1 MSKKS
6 AKTVFT
12 VRDNFGSPYDS
23 DNFDYSS
30 IGDSENLNASFSQD
44 DPFESASLAKNYST
58 TSSLKELIDGIS
70 DNDDMSDG
78 DTSSTNNQST
88 TMLHNSD
95 SLDTSFSP
103 DFSRPLS
110 RNSTTSCL
118 STTAT
123 KDGIEGKRFR
133 RHGPTTYSSNIIANM
148 IHLQYQ
154 QQIEKAGHYPTHFS
168 SPTPMSTPLR
178 SSTNSTVPE
187 LFTSQ
192 MSINSTM
199 AEFDGDSGDKKPTLP
214 QSLPQITLKEK
225 INLLN
230 RE

>member
-6 AKTVFT
+6 AKSIFT
-12 VRDNFGSPYDS
+12 GKDNFDTPYDS

-30 IGDSENLNASFSQD
+30 IGDSENLNASFNQD

-58 TSSLKELIDGIS
+58 TSSLRQLIDDIS
-70 DNDDMSDG
+70 DNDDISDG
-78 DTSSTNNQST
+78 DNSSTNNQT
-88 TMLHNSD
+88 TMLHNND
-95 SLDTSFSP
+95 SVDTSFSP

-123 KDGIEGKRFR
+123 KDGIEGRRFR

-154 QQIEKAGHYPTHFS
+154 QQIEKAGYTPNQFL
-168 SPTPMSTPLR
+168 SPTPMATPLR
-178 SSTNSTVPE
+178 SSTNSTVPD
-187 LFTSQ
+187 LFASQ
-192 MSINSTM
+192 MSINSTT
-199 AEFDGDSGDKKPTLP
+199 AEFDGDPGDKKPTLP